1 MKKLVYAFL
10 FTDIEGSTR
19 RWEEQPE
26 DMSADLRRHND
37 ILTRVVET
45 NGGRV
50 FKMVGDAVYAVFE
63 TTGAAIQAAFDG
75 QLSLSRVSW
84 KVAEGIQVR
93 MAIHR
98 GEVET
103 EDGNGDFFGPT
114 LNEIARLL
122 SSSHGGQ
129 VVLSAET
136 VTEAA
141 LPPGS
146 VKNLGSHV
154 LKSLGKPMAIYQLM
168 HPKLRADFPELL
180 SLRNQPNPTVK
191 GLNARVFPCFPVAV
205 QVVAVNSDER
215 ILLLSHKTRGAQVI
229 SGGMEAHESVLQAA
243 LRETAEEAG
252 FAVRVR
258 PLGVVHASS
267 FTYDRQIK
275 YMLDVY
281 FVMAYEGG
289 RVVPGDDMAGSEVL
303 WRSVDEIIE
312 QRIEIV
318 IPPNGISIL
327 NRAVELWRLWKDAS
341 TYPLEPWLSD
351 QSFAGEPT
359 P

>member
-37 ILTRVVET
+37 ILTRVVEA

-50 FKMVGDAVYAVFE
+50 FKMVGDAVHAVFE

-103 EDGNGDFFGPT
+103 EDGNGDFFGPI
-114 LNEIARLL
+114 LNQIARLL

-136 VTEAA
+136 NFFMIAT
-141 LPPGS
+141 
-146 VKNLGSHV
+146 
-154 LKSLGKPMAIYQLM
+154 
-168 HPKLRADFPELL
+168 
-180 SLRNQPNPTVK
+180 
-191 GLNARVFPCFPVAV
+191 
-205 QVVAVNSDER
+205 
-215 ILLLSHKTRGAQVI
+215 
-229 SGGMEAHESVLQAA
+229 
-243 LRETAEEAG
+243 
-252 FAVRVR
+252 
-258 PLGVVHASS
+258 
-267 FTYDRQIK
+267 
-275 YMLDVY
+275 
-281 FVMAYEGG
+281 
-289 RVVPGDDMAGSEVL
+289 
-303 WRSVDEIIE
+303 
-312 QRIEIV
+312 
-318 IPPNGISIL
+318 
-327 NRAVELWRLWKDAS
+327 
-341 TYPLEPWLSD
+341 
-351 QSFAGEPT
+351 
-359 P
+359 